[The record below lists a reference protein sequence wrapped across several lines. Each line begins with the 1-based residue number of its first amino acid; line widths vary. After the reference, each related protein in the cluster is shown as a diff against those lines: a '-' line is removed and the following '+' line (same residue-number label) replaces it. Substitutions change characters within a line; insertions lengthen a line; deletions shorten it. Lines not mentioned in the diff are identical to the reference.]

1 MTYFRNLENGHYYTI
16 SAGRVRW
23 WLDHSAVWV
32 RSEHLK
38 PCDLAH
44 YPYIGTTTGPGA
56 ENGR

>member
-1 MTYFRNLENGHYYTI
+1 MTYYRNLENGNYYHI
-16 SAGRVRW
+16 SAGRVLY

-44 YPYIGTTTGPGA
+44 YPYIGTTTEP
-56 ENGR
+56 EQKQ